1 MRNHHVTSCVLLL
14 LAAATPLLAADMG
27 ALKSS
32 VAEADINGL
41 KPGEFIWHPTVEP
54 TGPMTIV
61 VNLQAQRAYVYRNGV
76 RIGASTVST
85 GKPGKET
92 PTGVF
97 TILQKDKNHRSNKY
111 SNAPMPYMQ
120 RLTWDGIALHAGHL
134 PGHPASHGCV
144 RLPLAFSEA
153 LYDATTRGMTVV
165 ITDDKPQVATLLAP
179 QTAIPEVGPP
189 GSSPRSRL
197 APGEEFRWQPELSPS
212 GPVTILAS
220 AADQRIIVLRNGI
233 IIGRS
238 RVAIPPG
245 TITGTRAAEFTGF
258 ESSGKRKWF
267 IIGIPGH
274 EGEQGQ
280 GFDIAAYPHV
290 VIPPEFHKDLIAA
303 LTPGATLLVTDGSIL
318 GGGEGTKIKVLESM
332 S

>member
-1 MRNHHVTSCVLLL
+1 MRNHRVAFSVVLLL
-14 LAAATPLLAADMG
+14 SAATPLAAADMG
-27 ALKSS
+27 ATRSS
-32 VAEADINGL
+32 VVEADISAL
-41 KPGEFIWHPTVEP
+41 KPGEFIWHPALEP
-54 TGPMTIV
+54 AGPMTIV

-97 TILQKDKNHRSNKY
+97 TILQKDKDHHSNKY
-111 SNAPMPYMQ
+111 NNASMPFMQ

-153 LYDATTRGMTVV
+153 LFQATTTGMTVV
-165 ITDDKPQVATLLAP
+165 ITDDRPTMATILAP
-179 QTAIPEVGPP
+179 QAAIPDVGAP

-212 GPVTILAS
+212 GPITILAS
-220 AADQRIIVLRNGI
+220 AADQRIVVVRNGI

-238 RVAIPPG
+238 RVVIPPG
-245 TITGTRAAEFTGF
+245 IIIGTRAAEFTGF
-258 ESSGKRKWF
+258 EPSGKRKWF
-267 IIGIPGH
+267 FIGLPGH

-280 GFDIAAYPHV
+280 VFDIAAHPDV
-290 VIPPEFHKDLIAA
+290 IIPPEFHKDLIAA
-303 LTPGATLLVTDGSIL
+303 LTPGATLLLTDGSIL

-332 S
+332 